1 MMGNWWRVFGRER
14 AAEPAAARPSAPE
27 PVHPDAPM
35 PQDSVS
41 GDELAERFFRFILN
55 QPVDADDAPDKAR
68 EQAILQRLKDQCENG
83 RFDVRSLPRM
93 PTVLPQLMRAMK
105 NDKLSGAQL
114 ADLIKR
120 DPVLVGEVMRVTG
133 SVTYR
138 TAHPVGSLQHAVVL
152 LGQIGLRHVVT
163 SYVMKPILMASAG
176 ANGQIVGQRL
186 WDHAERCAH
195 AAVYLSKG
203 QCDAFEAYLVAL
215 VGYSGLGAVAR
226 LLDRELQ
233 NTELL
238 ASSTAF
244 IDSCVQLAAQ
254 LTVQAGQH
262 WDLPPP
268 VQEALVGTPGAR
280 PRRAH
285 AADEPR
291 ALRVPAAGDEP
302 AAGRTGPARSRLRL
316 QRRSHRHLPAAVA
329 GTLPAGPAP
338 ELRRDLIGR
347 PHRLTSRRRDAPSPR
362 TRWRTN
368 GSAPRGRIHWR

>member
-1 MMGNWWRVFGRER
+1 
-14 AAEPAAARPSAPE
+14 
-27 PVHPDAPM
+27 
-35 PQDSVS
+35 
-41 GDELAERFFRFILN
+41 
-55 QPVDADDAPDKAR
+55 
-68 EQAILQRLKDQCENG
+68 
-83 RFDVRSLPRM
+83 M

-226 LLDRELQ
+226 LLEKELQ
-233 NTELL
+233 SAELP
-238 ASSTAF
+238 ASSPAF
-244 IDSCVQLAAQ
+244 IDGCVQLAAD

-268 VQEALVGTPGAR
+268 VQDALVEHREHG
-280 PRRAH
+280 H
-285 AADEPR
+285 AALMLPMS
-291 ALRVPAAGDEP
+291 RVLYVSQRLAMNQLLAEQGLLDSEAGYGEDPVAAFPAQLL
-302 AAGRTGPARSRLRL
+302 ARCQQDL
-316 QRRSHRHLPAAVA
+316 RRSFAPA
-329 GTLPAGPAP
+329 
-338 ELRRDLIGR
+338 
-347 PHRLTSRRRDAPSPR
+347 
-362 TRWRTN
+362 
-368 GSAPRGRIHWR
+368 

>member
-14 AAEPAAARPSAPE
+14 AAEPAATRPAAPE
-27 PVHPDAPM
+27 PELPVETSLPHGM
-35 PQDSVS
+35 VS

-55 QPVDADDAPDKAR
+55 QPVNAGDSANKPR
-68 EQAILQRLKDQCENG
+68 EQAVLQRLKDQCENG

-226 LLDRELQ
+226 LLDKELQ
-233 NTELL
+233 NSELP

-244 IDSCVQLAAQ
+244 IDGCVQLAAE

-268 VQEALVGTPGAR
+268 VQEALVEHCEHG
-280 PRRAH
+280 H
-285 AADEPR
+285 AALTLPMS
-291 ALRVPAAGDEP
+291 RVLYVSQRLAMNQLLAEQGLLDSEAGYSEDPVAAFPAQLL
-302 AAGRTGPARSRLRL
+302 ARCQQDL
-316 QRRSHRHLPAAVA
+316 RRSFAPA
-329 GTLPAGPAP
+329 
-338 ELRRDLIGR
+338 
-347 PHRLTSRRRDAPSPR
+347 
-362 TRWRTN
+362 
-368 GSAPRGRIHWR
+368 

>member
-14 AAEPAAARPSAPE
+14 AAEPAATRPAAREPE
-27 PVHPDAPM
+27 LPVETTLPHGM
-35 PQDSVS
+35 VS

-55 QPVDADDAPDKAR
+55 QPVNAGDSANKPR

-226 LLDRELQ
+226 MLDKELQ
-233 NTELL
+233 NAELP
-238 ASSTAF
+238 ASSPAF
-244 IDSCVQLAAQ
+244 IDGCVQLAAD

-268 VQEALVGTPGAR
+268 VQDALVEHREHG
-280 PRRAH
+280 H
-285 AADEPR
+285 AALMLPMS
-291 ALRVPAAGDEP
+291 RVLYVSQRLAMNQLLAEQGLLDSEAGYSEDPVAAFPAQLL
-302 AAGRTGPARSRLRL
+302 ARCQQDL
-316 QRRSHRHLPAAVA
+316 RRSFAPA
-329 GTLPAGPAP
+329 
-338 ELRRDLIGR
+338 
-347 PHRLTSRRRDAPSPR
+347 
-362 TRWRTN
+362 
-368 GSAPRGRIHWR
+368 

>member
-14 AAEPAAARPSAPE
+14 AAEPAATRPAAPE
-27 PVHPDAPM
+27 PELPVEPTLPHGM
-35 PQDSVS
+35 VS

-55 QPVDADDAPDKAR
+55 QPVNAGDSANKPR
-68 EQAILQRLKDQCENG
+68 EQAVLQRLKDQCENG

-226 LLDRELQ
+226 LLDKELQ
-233 NTELL
+233 SSELP

-244 IDSCVQLAAQ
+244 IDGCVQLAAE

-268 VQEALVGTPGAR
+268 VQEALVEHCEHG
-280 PRRAH
+280 H
-285 AADEPR
+285 AALTLPMS
-291 ALRVPAAGDEP
+291 RVLYVSQRLAMNQLLAEQGLLDSEAGYSEDPVAAFPAQLL
-302 AAGRTGPARSRLRL
+302 ARCQQDL
-316 QRRSHRHLPAAVA
+316 RRSFAPA
-329 GTLPAGPAP
+329 
-338 ELRRDLIGR
+338 
-347 PHRLTSRRRDAPSPR
+347 
-362 TRWRTN
+362 
-368 GSAPRGRIHWR
+368 

>member
-14 AAEPAAARPSAPE
+14 AAEPAATRPAAREPE
-27 PVHPDAPM
+27 LPVETTLPHGM
-35 PQDSVS
+35 VS

-55 QPVDADDAPDKAR
+55 QPVNAGDSANKPR
-68 EQAILQRLKDQCENG
+68 EQAVLQRLKDQCENG

-226 LLDRELQ
+226 LLEKELQ
-233 NTELL
+233 NAELP
-238 ASSTAF
+238 ASSAAF
-244 IDSCVQLAAQ
+244 IDGCVQLAAD

-268 VQEALVGTPGAR
+268 VQEALVEHREHG
-280 PRRAH
+280 H
-285 AADEPR
+285 AALMLPMS
-291 ALRVPAAGDEP
+291 RVLYVSQRLAMNQLLAEQGLLDSEAGYSEDPVAAFPAQLL
-302 AAGRTGPARSRLRL
+302 ARCQQDL
-316 QRRSHRHLPAAVA
+316 RRSFAPA
-329 GTLPAGPAP
+329 
-338 ELRRDLIGR
+338 
-347 PHRLTSRRRDAPSPR
+347 
-362 TRWRTN
+362 
-368 GSAPRGRIHWR
+368 

>member
-14 AAEPAAARPSAPE
+14 AAAPTATRPSVPE
-27 PVHPDAPM
+27 PEFSDAPM
-35 PQDSVS
+35 PHDTVS

-55 QPVDADDAPDKAR
+55 QPVDAGDAPNKVA

-138 TAHPVGSLQHAVVL
+138 TAHPIGSLQHAVVL

-233 NTELL
+233 NTELP

-268 VQEALVGTPGAR
+268 VQDALVEHLEHG
-280 PRRAH
+280 H
-285 AADEPR
+285 AALMLPMS
-291 ALRVPAAGDEP
+291 RVLYVSQRLAMNQLLAEQGLLDLDSGYSEDPVATFP
-302 AAGRTGPARSRLRL
+302 PQLLARCQQDL
-316 QRRSHRHLPAAVA
+316 RRSFAA
-329 GTLPAGPAP
+329 T
-338 ELRRDLIGR
+338 
-347 PHRLTSRRRDAPSPR
+347 
-362 TRWRTN
+362 
-368 GSAPRGRIHWR
+368 

>member
-14 AAEPAAARPSAPE
+14 AAEPMAARPSVPE
-27 PVHPDAPM
+27 PEHSDAPV
-35 PQDSVS
+35 PHDTVS
-41 GDELAERFFRFILN
+41 GDELAERFVRFILN
-55 QPVDADDAPDKAR
+55 QPVDAGDAPDKQR

-138 TAHPVGSLQHAVVL
+138 TAHPIGSLQHAVVL

-233 NTELL
+233 NTELP

-262 WDLPPP
+262 WELPPP
-268 VQEALVGTPGAR
+268 VQDALVEHLEHG
-280 PRRAH
+280 H
-285 AADEPR
+285 AALMLPMS
-291 ALRVPAAGDEP
+291 RVLYVSQRLAMNQLLAEQGLLDLDSGYSEDPVATFP
-302 AAGRTGPARSRLRL
+302 PQLLARCQQDL
-316 QRRSHRHLPAAVA
+316 RRSFAA
-329 GTLPAGPAP
+329 T
-338 ELRRDLIGR
+338 
-347 PHRLTSRRRDAPSPR
+347 
-362 TRWRTN
+362 
-368 GSAPRGRIHWR
+368 

>member
-14 AAEPAAARPSAPE
+14 AAAPAATRPAAPE
-27 PVHPDAPM
+27 PVLITETTLPHDL
-35 PQDSVS
+35 VS

-55 QPVDADDAPDKAR
+55 QPVNAGDSANKPR

-226 LLDRELQ
+226 LLDKELQ
-233 NTELL
+233 NAELP
-238 ASSTAF
+238 ASSAAF
-244 IDSCVQLAAQ
+244 IDGCVQLAAD

-268 VQEALVGTPGAR
+268 VQEALVEHCEHG
-280 PRRAH
+280 H
-285 AADEPR
+285 AALMLPMS
-291 ALRVPAAGDEP
+291 RVLYVSQRLAMNQLLAEQGLLDSDAGYSEDPVAAFPAQLL
-302 AAGRTGPARSRLRL
+302 ARCQQDL
-316 QRRSHRHLPAAVA
+316 RRSFAPA
-329 GTLPAGPAP
+329 
-338 ELRRDLIGR
+338 
-347 PHRLTSRRRDAPSPR
+347 
-362 TRWRTN
+362 
-368 GSAPRGRIHWR
+368 

>member
-14 AAEPAAARPSAPE
+14 AAEPAAARPAAPNPE
-27 PVHPDAPM
+27 LTVETLSPHATVPC
-35 PQDSVS
+35 
-41 GDELAERFFRFILN
+41 DEIAERFFRFILN
-55 QPVDADDAPDKAR
+55 QPVSAGDTPNKVR
-68 EQAILQRLKDQCENG
+68 EQAILQRLRDQCESG
-83 RFDVRSLPRM
+83 RFDIRSLPRM

-138 TAHPVGSLQHAVVL
+138 TAHPIGSLQHAVVL

-176 ANGQIVGQRL
+176 ASGQIVGQRL

-203 QCDAFEAYLVAL
+203 QCDAFESYLLAL

-233 NTELL
+233 NTELP
-238 ASSTAF
+238 ASSPAF
-244 IDSCVQLAAQ
+244 IDDCVQLAAQ

-262 WDLPPP
+262 WELPPA
-268 VQEALVGTPGAR
+268 VQEALVE
-280 PRRAH
+280 H
-285 AADEPR
+285 A
-291 ALRVPAAGDEP
+291 
-302 AAGRTGPARSRLRL
+302 
-316 QRRSHRHLPAAVA
+316 QH
-329 GTLPAGPAP
+329 
-338 ELRRDLIGR
+338 
-347 PHRLTSRRRDAPSPR
+347 
-362 TRWRTN
+362 
-368 GSAPRGRIHWR
+368 GSAALMLPMSRVLHVAQRLAMYQLLSEQGLLDRDSGVGDDPIATFPPQLVARCRQDLRQSFDTVTPP